1 MTRLNQP
8 RFLRLA
14 AVLLLLTVL
23 LSAAVQA
30 EEAAG
35 VLTVLLTNKDSTPAK
50 GIDAIVYRV
59 AATDGTLESAFAGSG
74 VSAKALLDTEQD
86 AKNARTLAAYAA
98 AKHCDGTKKR
108 TDANGQAQY
117 PLAEGIYLVRCA
129 EGQAV
134 IFPSFLVRLPLEL
147 DGTLYYDVDAFP
159 KAEPAP
165 EPTTPRP
172 TEPNTN
178 PDLPQTGW
186 NPFPALCLAIGG
198 CLFLILGS
206 ITLMRSREDK
216 NA

>member
-1 MTRLNQP
+1 M
-8 RFLRLA
+8 
-14 AVLLLLTVL
+14 
-23 LSAAVQA
+23 
-30 EEAAG
+30 
-35 VLTVLLTNKDSTPAK
+35 TVLLTNKDSTPAK

-98 AKHCDGTKKR
+98 AEHCDGIKKR

-165 EPTTPRP
+165 EPTTPAP
-172 TEPNTN
+172 TEPNDR

-186 NPFPALCLAIGG
+186 DPLPAICLAALGAVLLTLGGIG
-198 CLFLILGS
+198 LV
-206 ITLMRSREDK
+206 RSRKEQRDD
-216 NA
+216 